1 MPYAFESKRVQLP
14 RSKDRRV
21 KLTDEQRAAIR
32 ANPNGLSSRKLAALF
47 EVSRRT
53 IQFICD
59 PDKLA
64 ANKERRGERGGWA
77 QYYDKE
83 TNTSAI
89 REHRRYKKGVLDKI
103 PLDKAPELT

>member
-1 MPYAFESKRVQLP
+1 MNREPL
-14 RSKDRRV
+14 
-21 KLTDEQRAAIR
+21 R

-64 ANKERRGERGGWA
+64 ANKERREERGGWA

-83 TNTSAI
+83 ANTSAI
-89 REHRRYKKGVLDKI
+89 REHRRYKKSVMDKIVLDKEA
-103 PLDKAPELT
+103 KLT